1 MSIKDKLIDELK
13 TFFKSSEM
21 KNEFVELM
29 KPLIQLLLQ
38 EIYPYIFLCFVLV
51 IISFL
56 MIVSIFVIL
65 LHHKLYN
72 RTLVANTS

>member
-1 MSIKDKLIDELK
+1 MPLTSNLICEIKK
-13 TFFKSSEM
+13 FFKSDEM
-21 KNEFVELM
+21 KSEFIQWM

-56 MIVSIFVIL
+56 MIISIFVLL
-65 LHHKLYN
+65 LHHKIYN
-72 RTLVANTS
+72 KSIIVD